1 MTLSTVLSS
10 KCEFSILITINS
22 ADPPSLQLK
31 DYRGRVL
38 RDMYN
43 CAKRART
50 RKKANKMAPRWPL
63 TRPNLNS

>member
-10 KCEFSILITINS
+10 KCEFSILVTINS
-22 ADPPSLQLK
+22 ADLPNLQSEDFPSRVLK
-31 DYRGRVL
+31 D
-38 RDMYN
+38 N

-50 RKKANKMAPRWPL
+50 KKRANKMTPRWPL